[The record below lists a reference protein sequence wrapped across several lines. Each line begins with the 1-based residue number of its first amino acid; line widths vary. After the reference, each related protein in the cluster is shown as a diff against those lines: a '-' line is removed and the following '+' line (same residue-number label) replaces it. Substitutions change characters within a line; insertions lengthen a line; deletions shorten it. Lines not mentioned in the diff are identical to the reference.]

1 MSTAPPT
8 ATRALWAALLLW
20 IAAAWLVAGC
30 SNRDSPQVVTG
41 SKNFTESVILGE
53 LLAQL
58 VATEG
63 VAARHRAGL
72 GGTQLVFNALVA
84 GEIDAYVEYT
94 GTLRYQ
100 VFAGRYAAAPEDL
113 GDMLAELGIGIAGGL
128 GFGNHY
134 ALGMPEDRAETLGIR
149 RISDLVAHPELVFRF
164 SNEFMGRADGWAALR
179 ERYGL
184 PQADVRGV
192 EHDIA
197 YRAVAAGRAD
207 LTDVYT
213 TDAEIAHYGL
223 RALEDDLGHFPR
235 YDAVLLYRLDLAER
249 APAAVSALRQVL
261 DTLGEAQMTAMNAA
275 VKLDGQAEAEVAAA
289 FLREGLGLS
298 PVSVRVD
305 GRASRVLA
313 RTAEHLF
320 LVGVSLGVAVLVA
333 VPLGILAARRRRLGQ
348 AILGVV
354 GVGQTIPALALLV
367 IMVPLFGIGPAPAL
381 VALFLYSLLP
391 IVRNTH
397 AGLTGIAPA
406 LIESAEALGLPRGAR
421 LWRIELPLAAPTVL
435 AGIKTAAVINV
446 GGATL
451 GALVGAGGYGQ
462 PILTG
467 IRLDDTALILE
478 GALPAALLALLVQL
492 LFERGERALLPG
504 PRFRRV
510 ARLR

>member
-1 MSTAPPT
+1 MTVGRRVS
-8 ATRALWAALLLW
+8 AAVAVITLLL
-20 IAAAWLVAGC
+20 AGLTGGC
-30 SNRDSPQVVTG
+30 SSREGPQVVTA
-41 SKNFTESVILGE
+41 SKSFTESVILGE

-58 VATEG
+58 AATQGVAT
-63 VAARHRAGL
+63 RHRAGL

-84 GEIDAYVEYT
+84 GDVDAYVEYT

-100 VFAGRYAAAPEDL
+100 VFASLDEAAREDL
-113 GDMLAELGIGIAGGL
+113 EGALAALGIGIAGEL

-134 ALGMPEDRAETLGIR
+134 ALGMPEAQAEALGIR
-149 RISDLVAHPELVFRF
+149 RLSDLAEHPALVFRF
-164 SNEFMGRADGWAALR
+164 SSEFMGREDGWTALR
-179 ERYGL
+179 ERYAL
-184 PQADVRGV
+184 PQTDVRGV

-207 LTDVYT
+207 VTDVYT

-249 APAAVSALRQVL
+249 SPAALTALRQVL
-261 DTLGEAQMTAMNAA
+261 GRLDEAQMTAMNAA
-275 VKLDGQAEAEVAAA
+275 VKLEGRAEAEVAAA
-289 FLREGLGLS
+289 FLREELGLD
-298 PVSVRVD
+298 PAPVRVER
-305 GRASRVLA
+305 RASRVLA

-320 LVGVSLGVAVLVA
+320 LVGLSLGVAVLVA
-333 VPLGILAARRRRLGQ
+333 VPLGIFAARRPRLGQ
-348 AILGVV
+348 AVLGVV

-367 IMVPLFGIGPAPAL
+367 IMVPVFGIGPAPAL
-381 VALFLYSLLP
+381 VALFVYSLLP

-397 AGLTGIAPA
+397 AGLTGIAPS
-406 LIESAEALGLPRGAR
+406 LIESAEALGLPSGAR

-478 GALPAALLALLVQL
+478 GAVPAALLALLVQV

-504 PRFRRV
+504 PRFRRA

>member
-1 MSTAPPT
+1 MSAVRHLSALIV
-8 ATRALWAALLLW
+8 ATALLL
-20 IAAAWLVAGC
+20 AVLAGGC
-30 SNRDSPQVVTG
+30 SGSREAPRVVIA
-41 SKNFTESVILGE
+41 SKSFTESVILGE

-58 VATEG
+58 AATEG
-63 VAARHRAGL
+63 VAPRHRAGL

-84 GEIDAYVEYT
+84 GDVDAYVEYT

-100 VFAGRYAAAPEDL
+100 VFAGLDEAVEADLAGLLAAR
-113 GDMLAELGIGIAGGL
+113 GIGIAGEL

-134 ALGMPEDRAETLGIR
+134 ALGMPEARAEALGIR
-149 RISDLVAHPELVFRF
+149 RISDLVDHPALVFRF
-164 SNEFMGRADGWAALR
+164 SNEFMGRADGWTALR
-179 ERYGL
+179 ERYAL
-184 PQADVRGV
+184 PQTDVRGV

-197 YRAVAAGRAD
+197 YRAVASGLAD

-213 TDAEIAHYGL
+213 TDAEIAHYRL
-223 RALEDDLGHFPR
+223 RALDDDRGHFPR
-235 YDAVLLYRLDLAER
+235 YDAVLLYRLELAER
-249 APAAVSALRQVL
+249 APAALTALRQVL
-261 DTLGEAQMTAMNAA
+261 GRLDETQMTAMNAA
-275 VKLDGQAEAEVAAA
+275 VKLEGRAEAEVAAA

-298 PVSVRVD
+298 PGPVHVE
-305 GRASRVLA
+305 GRTSRVLA

-333 VPLGILAARRRRLGQ
+333 VPLGIFAARRPRLGQ
-348 AILGVV
+348 AVLGVV

-367 IMVPLFGIGPAPAL
+367 IMVPVFGIGPMPAL
-381 VALFLYSLLP
+381 VALFVYSLLP

-397 AGLTGIAPA
+397 AGLTGIQSS
-406 LIESAEALGLPRGAR
+406 LLESADALGLPRSAR

-478 GALPAALLALLVQL
+478 GAIPAALLALLVQG

-504 PRFRRV
+504 PRFRRA